1 MISLTGITMKT
12 KFLVAATII
21 GGSLLLSIP
30 AVAQTRAKAA
40 SRPSATGI
48 ALAKVPEVK
57 AEEQKIQLDVAELPH
72 PIKQLL
78 GGEYKDWSLARSYLV
93 KSEPA
98 YYGIELVRNDDK
110 VFLKLDAGGKRIEDK
125 KQD

>member
-1 MISLTGITMKT
+1 ML
-12 KFLVAATII
+12 F
-21 GGSLLLSIP
+21 SIP
-30 AVAQTRAKAA
+30 IMAQTKAKAA
-40 SRPSATGI
+40 SRPRATGI

-57 AEEQKIQLDVAELPH
+57 AEEEKIQLDVAELPH

-78 GGEYKDWSLARSYLV
+78 GGEYKDWSLAQSYLV

-110 VFLKLDAGGKRIEDK
+110 VFLKLDAAGKRIEDK
-125 KQD
+125 